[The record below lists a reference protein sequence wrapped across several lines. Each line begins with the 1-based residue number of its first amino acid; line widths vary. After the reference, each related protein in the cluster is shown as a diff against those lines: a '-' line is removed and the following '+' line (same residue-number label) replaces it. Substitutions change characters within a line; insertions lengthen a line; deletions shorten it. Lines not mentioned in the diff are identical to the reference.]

1 VSAPVLNT
9 TSACDTYLNTSN
21 YDLYSFTGPWT
32 TTPSTRSLPT
42 YAGTT
47 YSCASQTDLVSNLAA
62 ASAGDILQ
70 ITTNITLSSTFTI
83 NKSVKLTAT
92 SSTLKITFA
101 TANQAAIVISADNTF
116 VSGITLEHTGTGS
129 VDTCL
134 NYSSTTASSNYID
147 SVIFKTNEFAVSTLN
162 TQIQITNCDFS
173 FTGTTDSHRFIGLYK
188 TTGTTII
195 SNNVFSGNGATTPST
210 ACVFVSTVTGSSFVG
225 GKFVITNNN
234 NTGKNVVQRLF
245 ICEIDLTGTGTNF
258 WFTNNTFSTSSG
270 FAIFYGTTTLQGI
283 NAIWAYNNVET
294 YGGATA
300 PGGKGIIAADSPSAT
315 TLPSAT
321 SAPYLYISNNTAAL
335 LSATYADWSAVANR
349 GIAYNS
355 AVITATPNTKNYSAG
370 TIGNAQGAAGSQ
382 GAQGATGAQ
391 GPQGDAGAQGPQGAA
406 GAQGPQGDAGAQ
418 GPQGDVGPQ
427 GAQGDSM
434 WQSASGIV
442 SLVTP
447 TEQVVLGGDISQMG
461 SLFAVKDQL
470 GNVIVNIV
478 PDISQL
484 TVWDPGSYES
494 PGTGSNANVT
504 GTAISIA
511 NGASHPTAP
520 DAIATLTPGG
530 STLTSAVGQFAAYLA
545 FSKVNQTGHGFSVGN
560 AIRFDGTNWVKSKAD
575 SDTNSDVD
583 ALVVAVADVD
593 NFSFQIAGTIL
604 SIFTGLTPGVTYF
617 LSPTTAGALTTTE
630 TTTVGEVTKPVLRA
644 LSATTAIFVGM
655 RGALISA

>member
-1 VSAPVLNT
+1 MLNT
-9 TSACDTYLNTSN
+9 ASACDTYLNTSN

-42 YAGTT
+42 YSGTT

-147 SVIFKTNEFAVSTLN
+147 SVIFRTNEFAVSTLN

-210 ACVFVSTVTGSSFVG
+210 ACVFVSTTTGSSFVG
-225 GKFVITNNN
+225 GQFVITNNN

-370 TIGNAQGAAGSQ
+370 TIGNAQGAAG
-382 GAQGATGAQ
+382 AQGATGAQ
-391 GPQGDAGAQGPQGAA
+391 GAQGDVGPQGSAGPQGDAGAQGAQGAA
-406 GAQGPQGDAGAQ
+406 ANAA
-418 GPQGDVGPQ
+418 
-427 GAQGDSM
+427 
-434 WQSASGIV
+434 V
-442 SLVTP
+442 S
-447 TEQVVLGGDISQMG
+447 
-461 SLFAVKDQL
+461 
-470 GNVIVNIV
+470 
-478 PDISQL
+478 
-484 TVWDPGSYES
+484 
-494 PGTGSNANVT
+494 
-504 GTAISIA
+504 
-511 NGASHPTAP
+511 
-520 DAIATLTPGG
+520 
-530 STLTSAVGQFAAYLA
+530 
-545 FSKVNQTGHGFSVGN
+545 VNQTAHGFSVGD
-560 AIRFDGTNWVKSKAD
+560 AIRFDGTDWVKSLAD

-604 SIFTGLTPGVTYF
+604 SIFTGLTPGATYF

>member
-1 VSAPVLNT
+1 MLNT
-9 TSACDTYLNTSN
+9 TSTCDTYLNTSN

-42 YAGTT
+42 YSGTT

-147 SVIFKTNEFAVSTLN
+147 SVIFRTNEFAVSTLN

-210 ACVFVSTVTGSSFVG
+210 ACVFVSTTTGSSFVG
-225 GKFVITNNN
+225 GQFVITNNN

-335 LSATYADWSAVANR
+335 LSATYADWSAVGNC

-370 TIGNAQGAAGSQ
+370 TIGNAQGAAG
-382 GAQGATGAQ
+382 
-391 GPQGDAGAQGPQGAA
+391 
-406 GAQGPQGDAGAQ
+406 
-418 GPQGDVGPQ
+418 
-427 GAQGDSM
+427 DSM

-447 TEQVVLGGDISQMG
+447 TEQVVLGGDISQLG

-470 GNVIVNIV
+470 GNVIVNIE
-478 PDISQL
+478 PDVSQL

-504 GTAISIA
+504 GTAITIA

-520 DAIATLTPGG
+520 DAAASLMPGVG
-530 STLTSAVGQFAAYLA
+530 TLTSAVGQYATYLA
-545 FSKVNQTGHGFSVGN
+545 YSKVNQTGHGFSVTD
-560 AIRFDGTNWVKSKAD
+560 AIRFDGSAWVKSQAN

-583 ALVVAVADVD
+583 ALVVEVADAD

-604 SIFTGLTPGVTYF
+604 SIFPDDPGLSPGSTYF
-617 LSPTTAGALTTTE
+617 LSPTTPGALTTTE

>member
-1 VSAPVLNT
+1 MLNT

-42 YAGTT
+42 YSGTT

-147 SVIFKTNEFAVSTLN
+147 SVIFRTNEFAVSTLN

-173 FTGTTDSHRFIGLYK
+173 FTGTADSHRFIGLYK

-225 GKFVITNNN
+225 GQFVITNNN

-335 LSATYADWSAVANR
+335 LSATYADWSAVGNR

-370 TIGNAQGAAGSQ
+370 TIGNAQGAQ
-382 GAQGATGAQ
+382 GAQ
-391 GPQGDAGAQGPQGAA
+391 GPQGDPGTQGTQGNDGAQGPQG
-406 GAQGPQGDAGAQ
+406 
-418 GPQGDVGPQ
+418 PQ
-427 GAQGDSM
+427 GAQG
-434 WQSASGIV
+434 AAANAAV
-442 SLVTP
+442 S
-447 TEQVVLGGDISQMG
+447 
-461 SLFAVKDQL
+461 
-470 GNVIVNIV
+470 
-478 PDISQL
+478 
-484 TVWDPGSYES
+484 
-494 PGTGSNANVT
+494 
-504 GTAISIA
+504 
-511 NGASHPTAP
+511 
-520 DAIATLTPGG
+520 
-530 STLTSAVGQFAAYLA
+530 
-545 FSKVNQTGHGFSVGN
+545 VNQTGHGFSVTD
-560 AIRFDGTNWVKSKAD
+560 AIRFNGSAWVKSQAS
-575 SDTNSDVD
+575 SDTNSDVDAITNSDVD
-583 ALVVAVADVD
+583 ALVVAVADAD

-604 SIFTGLTPGVTYF
+604 SIFPDDPGLTPGATYF
-617 LSPTTAGALTTTE
+617 LSPTTPGALTTTE

>member
-42 YAGTT
+42 YSGTT

-147 SVIFKTNEFAVSTLN
+147 SVIFRTNEFAVSTLN

-225 GKFVITNNN
+225 GQFVITNNN

-335 LSATYADWSAVANR
+335 LSATYADWSAVGNR

-370 TIGNAQGAAGSQ
+370 TIGNAQGAQ
-382 GAQGATGAQ
+382 GAQ
-391 GPQGDAGAQGPQGAA
+391 GPQGDPGTQGTQGNDGAQGPQG
-406 GAQGPQGDAGAQ
+406 
-418 GPQGDVGPQ
+418 PQ
-427 GAQGDSM
+427 GAQG
-434 WQSASGIV
+434 AAANAAV
-442 SLVTP
+442 S
-447 TEQVVLGGDISQMG
+447 
-461 SLFAVKDQL
+461 
-470 GNVIVNIV
+470 
-478 PDISQL
+478 
-484 TVWDPGSYES
+484 
-494 PGTGSNANVT
+494 
-504 GTAISIA
+504 
-511 NGASHPTAP
+511 
-520 DAIATLTPGG
+520 
-530 STLTSAVGQFAAYLA
+530 
-545 FSKVNQTGHGFSVGN
+545 VNQTGHGFSVTD
-560 AIRFDGTNWVKSKAD
+560 AIRFNGSAWVKSQAS
-575 SDTNSDVD
+575 SDTNSDVDAITNSDVD
-583 ALVVAVADVD
+583 ALVVAVADAD

-604 SIFTGLTPGVTYF
+604 SIFPDDPGLTPGATYF
-617 LSPTTAGALTTTE
+617 LSPTTPGALTTTE